1 MATSA
6 FGKAFAEARKAG
18 DKEFSFNGKLYTTAM
33 KGEKKA
39 PGGREPV
46 HIDAEA
52 GMTRGRNDYVTS
64 GKKSFDTET
73 EFVPPDMSSSKS
85 RRESKPMTEVSKP
98 GTRTNYE
105 NMDTSDMS
113 MKRGGS
119 VKKMASGGMARSAS
133 SRGDGIA
140 MRGKTKGTM
149 VMCGG
154 GMARKK

>member
-52 GMTRGRNDYVTS
+52 GMSRGRNDYVTS

-73 EFVPPDMSSSKS
+73 EFVPKGVDLERGMGRGS
-85 RRESKPMTEVSKP
+85 RVAYESQKAEQDAGVTPAKVRNLAKAFDVPVDRKDEA
-98 GTRTNYE
+98 GTPY
-105 NMDTSDMS
+105 
-113 MKRGGS
+113 KKGGS
-119 VKKMASGGMARSAS
+119 VKGWGMAR
-133 SRGDGIA
+133 G
-140 MRGKTKGTM
+140 
-149 VMCGG
+149 
-154 GMARKK
+154 ARKAKMY

>member
-46 HIDAEA
+46 HTDAEA
-52 GMTRGRNDYVTS
+52 GMSRGRRDYVTS
-64 GKKSFDTET
+64 GKQSFDTET
-73 EFVPPDMSSSKS
+73 ESVPPDMSNYKP
-85 RRESKPMTEVSKP
+85 RREPKPLTEVMKP

-105 NMDTSDMS
+105 NEDTG
-113 MKRGGS
+113 MKKGGS
-119 VKKMASGGMARSAS
+119 VKGWGMAR
-133 SRGDGIA
+133 G
-140 MRGKTKGTM
+140 
-149 VMCGG
+149 
-154 GMARKK
+154 ARKAKMY

>member
-52 GMTRGRNDYVTS
+52 GMSRGRNDYVTS

-73 EFVPPDMSSSKS
+73 EFVPPNMDNYVP
-85 RRESKPMTEVSKP
+85 RRAPKPLTEVMKP

-105 NMDTSDMS
+105 SEDTG
-113 MKRGGS
+113 MKKGGS
-119 VKKMASGGMARSAS
+119 VKGWGKAR
-133 SRGDGIA
+133 G
-140 MRGKTKGTM
+140 
-149 VMCGG
+149 
-154 GMARKK
+154 ARKAKMY

>member
-52 GMTRGRNDYVTS
+52 GMTRGRRDYTTS
-64 GKKSFDTET
+64 GKQSFDTET
-73 EFVPPDMSSSKS
+73 EPVTPDMSNYKP
-85 RRESKPMTEVSKP
+85 RREPKPLTEVTKP

-105 NMDTSDMS
+105 SEDTG
-113 MKRGGS
+113 MKRGGKVS
-119 VKKMASGGMARSAS
+119 SAS

-140 MRGKTKGTM
+140 QRGKTKGTM

>member
-33 KGEKKA
+33 KGESKA

-46 HIDAEA
+46 HVDAEA
-52 GMTRGRNDYVTS
+52 GMSRGRNDYVTS

-73 EFVPPDMSSSKS
+73 EFVPPNMDNYVP
-85 RRESKPMTEVSKP
+85 RRTPKPLTEVMKP

-105 NMDTSDMS
+105 SEDTG
-113 MKRGGS
+113 MKKGGS
-119 VKKMASGGMARSAS
+119 VKGW
-133 SRGDGIA
+133 GIA
-140 MRGKTKGTM
+140 RG
-149 VMCGG
+149 
-154 GMARKK
+154 ARKAKMY

>member
-33 KGEKKA
+33 KGEKSA

-46 HIDAEA
+46 HVDAEA
-52 GMTRGRNDYVTS
+52 GMSRGRNDYVTS

-73 EFVPPDMSSSKS
+73 EPSTPDMSAYKP
-85 RRESKPMTEVSKP
+85 RRAPKPLTEVTKP

-105 NMDTSDMS
+105 NEDG
-113 MKRGGS
+113 MKKGGS
-119 VKKMASGGMARSAS
+119 VKGWGKAR
-133 SRGDGIA
+133 G
-140 MRGKTKGTM
+140 
-149 VMCGG
+149 
-154 GMARKK
+154 ARKAKIY